1 MRVLILSQYYDPEP
15 VPKPGEL
22 AEALRE
28 RGHQVAVLTGFPN
41 YPSGKLYQG
50 FRLRLVKREVI
61 DGIPVTRTFE
71 YPYHGT
77 NVIGRLFNYFS
88 FMVSAPLGSLL
99 TPACDAIYVWH
110 PPLTVGVV
118 AWMIARLR
126 GVRFVYD
133 VQDIWP
139 ESAVLSGLLRDG
151 WLVRMMSRLERFVY
165 RRADFLLVVTE
176 AARDNLVAKGVD
188 PAKVA
193 AMPHW
198 VDEKLFAERDEGA
211 SSQVRDQYDWTD
223 RFVVLFAGNVGLVQG
238 LETVVRAAGHLQKEK
253 KILIVLVG
261 DGNDK
266 ERLQEL
272 TNRLGL
278 NDHVRFIDR
287 QPMERMPDFMAASDA
302 LLVHL
307 KQSEL
312 SRLVIPS
319 KTLAYLAAGKPILMA
334 MDGAAAQLVTEAGA
348 GIVVS
353 PEDPIALADAIR
365 SVSAMPEAEQ
375 AAMGARGRQY
385 LLENLSKQ
393 KVISQ
398 YEEILQRVASRNGR

>member
-1 MRVLILSQYYDPEP
+1 MRVLVLSQYYAPEP
-15 VPKPGEL
+15 VPKPAEL
-22 AEALRE
+22 AQALAE
-28 RGHQVAVLTGFPN
+28 RGHSVAVVTGFPN
-41 YPSGKLYQG
+41 YPAGKLYKG
-50 FRLRLVKREVI
+50 FRLGLFKREKI
-61 DGIPVTRTFE
+61 DGIPVTRTYEF
-71 YPYHGT
+71 PYHGT
-77 NVIGRLFNYFS
+77 SVVGRIFNYLT
-88 FMVSAPLGSLL
+88 FMLSAPIGSLFA
-99 TPACDAIYVWH
+99 PPCDAIYVWH
-110 PPLTVGVV
+110 PPLTIGLA

-126 GVRFVYD
+126 GVPFVYD

-139 ESAVLSGLLRDG
+139 ESAVLSGLLREG

-176 AARDNLVAKGVD
+176 AARENLIAKGVD
-188 PAKVA
+188 PAKIA

-198 VDEKLFAERDEGA
+198 VDEKLFAEGGEGA
-211 SSQVRDQYDWTD
+211 SSHLREQYGWKD

-238 LETVVRAAGHLQKEK
+238 LETVVRAAGHLQKASE
-253 KILIVLVG
+253 ILIVLVG

-266 ERLQEL
+266 ERLL
-272 TNRLGL
+272 GLANRLGL
-278 NDHVRFIDR
+278 NDHIRFIDR
-287 QPMERMPDFMAASDA
+287 QPMEKMPEFMAASDA

-307 KQSEL
+307 KQSKL
-312 SRLVIPS
+312 SRLVIPT

-334 MDGAAAQLVTEAGA
+334 MDGAAAKLVTAAGA

-353 PEDPIALADAIR
+353 PEDSIALSEAIR
-365 SVSAMPEAEQ
+365 SVSAMPHEERG
-375 AAMGARGRQY
+375 AMGERGRQY

>member
-15 VPKPGEL
+15 VPKPAQL
-22 AEALRE
+22 AEALRQ

-41 YPSGKLYQG
+41 YPSGKLYKG
-50 FRLRLVKREVI
+50 FRLRMVKREVI
-61 DGIPVTRTFE
+61 DAIPVTRAFE

-77 NVIGRLFNYFS
+77 NVIGRLLNYFS
-88 FMVSAPLGSLL
+88 FMVSAPLGSLF
-99 TPACDAIYVWH
+99 TPPCDAIYVWH
-110 PPLTVGVV
+110 PPLTVGVA

-126 GVRFVYD
+126 GVPFVYD

-139 ESAVLSGLLRDG
+139 ESAVLSGLIKEG

-165 RRADFLLVVTE
+165 RRANFLLVVTE
-176 AARDNLVAKGVD
+176 AARNNLVTKGVN

-198 VDEKLFAERDEGA
+198 VDEKLYAEKDEGA
-211 SSQVRDQYDWTD
+211 SSQVRDQNGWKD

-238 LETVVRAAGHLQKEK
+238 LETVVRAAGHLQKERE
-253 KILIVLVG
+253 ILIVLVG

-272 TNRLGL
+272 TNRLDL
-278 NDHVRFIDR
+278 NDHIRFIDR
-287 QPMERMPDFMAASDA
+287 QPMEKMPEFMAASDA

-312 SRLVIPS
+312 SHLVIPT

-334 MDGAAAQLVTEAGA
+334 MDGAAAQLVTAARA

-353 PEDPIALADAIR
+353 PGDSIALADAIR
-365 SVSAMPEAEQ
+365 SVRDLPQAER
-375 AAMGARGRQY
+375 AAMGDRGRQY

-393 KVISQ
+393 KIISQ
-398 YEEILQRVASRNGR
+398 YEEILQRVASRNGS